1 MLHIAR
7 EMVLNNVTLARIKLC
22 SCQFCKLWSYELI
35 EEAASFGHS
44 SEVGLNSQEILIS
57 LDAGVYAGDV
67 VVSVR

>member
-22 SCQFCKLWSYELI
+22 SCQCKLWSYELN
-35 EEAASFGHS
+35 EGAASFGHS
-44 SEVGLNSQEILIS
+44 SEVGLNSQEILIT